1 MKIGINWKFALL
13 FFILGASLILLTGS
27 FWMSIG
33 ILMLLFVA
41 DHFFA
46 KFEDKLKEK
55 KEKEKEEKN

>member
-46 KFEDKLKEK
+46 EFEDKMKEK
-55 KEKEKEEKN
+55 KKKEKEEKN